1 MKDERQNIE
10 KQREIIKKKD
20 QKKKPVTCKEK
31 KDIDE
36 NDEKMA
42 KREKEFEKIQKR
54 ANIYYVKKRRKE

>member
-10 KQREIIKKKD
+10 KQREIIKKKTR
-20 QKKKPVTCKEK
+20 KKAVTCKEK

-42 KREKEFEKIQKR
+42 EREKEFEKIQKR
-54 ANIYYVKKRRKE
+54 ANIYYVKKKRRKE